1 MNRDRSTLSPERR
14 HLTRESIM
22 RVQITLSSRRS
33 SVVVFNTY
41 ARLVAVGD
49 GKWDSVAVGAPC
61 ILLVRETSAPD
72 SRFKVRLAIA
82 EVESGIAVWEED
94 INASANY
101 SELQPTFHTFTAGGQ
116 SLALQFADATEA
128 SSLIDCLK
136 QYIVQKTTTD
146 QILDDK
152 KTRKGKNK
160 KKQEPEKRISKF
172 EISSPCEFRH
182 LSGITAGQTNECQQ
196 ELEGTIMRRQRSA
209 SMSAIANKT
218 TKQRAKLPKDMT
230 DSDLYKS
237 GKENTTRNTKT
248 IPDATMLSRSPSH
261 NADVGRNT
269 SQNRRGVFKS
279 SSVRVTRRKP
289 IIDQIKASDDTS
301 IKSSTPS
308 HSTTSSQE
316 HSYWTIDDLQNNRKT
331 TKPSSVTTPDH
342 EQTITFKN
350 SAPSQIQHAWRR
362 NSTNTEDTGSKSSRS
377 STPHHGG
384 STSPLTAASFQSLEK
399 TTALPNEVTAL
410 TSSPAH
416 IRLNTSPDHQLS
428 GLSSPL
434 HVVAAANAKKHTSIK
449 PTFNTYD
456 TLLPLGPTEK
466 LPPLAPLTTNT
477 KKLDLQKKV
486 KPTAVSTKPPPLS
499 IKENDIAFTPPPVSS
514 PGDLDML
521 SAELSKVLK
530 DFDSLI
536 TPSSPLGLEPTFQY
550 TPTSA
555 KETMV

>member
-33 SVVVFNTY
+33 SAVVFNTY

-94 INASANY
+94 IDASANY

-116 SLALQFADATEA
+116 SLAMQFADATEA

-146 QILDDK
+146 QILDNK

-160 KKQEPEKRISKF
+160 KKQELEKRVSKF
-172 EISSPCEFRH
+172 DISSPCEFRH

-196 ELEGTIMRRQRSA
+196 ELEGTIMRRQRCA

-230 DSDLYKS
+230 DGDLYTKS
-237 GKENTTRNTKT
+237 GKENTRSTKT
-248 IPDATMLSRSPSH
+248 IPDASMLGRSPSY
-261 NADVGRNT
+261 NADIGCST

-289 IIDQIKASDDTS
+289 IIDQIKTTDDAS
-301 IKSSTPS
+301 IKSSTAS

-316 HSYWTIDDLQNNRKT
+316 HSYWTIDDLQNNRKNT
-331 TKPSSVTTPDH
+331 KTKPSSVTTPDQ
-342 EQTITFKN
+342 ERTITFKN
-350 SAPSQIQHAWRR
+350 SAPSQIKQAWR

-377 STPHHGG
+377 S

-399 TTALPNEVTAL
+399 TTTLPNELTAL

-434 HVVAAANAKKHTSIK
+434 HIVAAANAKKYTGVK

-456 TLLPLGPTEK
+456 TLLPLGPSEK

-477 KKLDLQKKV
+477 KKLDLQKKEKSV
-486 KPTAVSTKPPPLS
+486 VVSTKPPPLS
-499 IKENDIAFTPPPVSS
+499 IKENGIAITPPPLSS
-514 PGDLDML
+514 PGDLDVL

-536 TPSSPLGLEPTFQY
+536 APSSPLEPTFQY